1 MNYNEI
7 VQSTPSQSLF
17 TFVQNSKHLAQWT
30 PFIVPPKVII
40 PTPLEFRARVA
51 RKLGI
56 KFIANATIAN
66 ATSTMA
72 TIDLSYAIILFN
84 GSSIM
89 QSCAGTWN
97 KDFRDK
103 LRRAYPIVQRVYH
116 WMELNSVNI
125 FPTQWMPSNFI
136 ALASLLLS
144 SVASMILEMEWL
156 RQRLVV
162 EFIFPDI

>member
-1 MNYNEI
+1 MSKLESSSL
-7 VQSTPSQSLF
+7 QTPRFLMPRQ
-17 TFVQNSKHLAQWT
+17 
-30 PFIVPPKVII
+30 
-40 PTPLEFRARVA
+40 RMAR
-51 RKLGI
+51 
-56 KFIANATIAN
+56 
-66 ATSTMA
+66 
-72 TIDLSYAIILFN
+72 IDLSYAIILFN
-84 GSSIM
+84 GSAIM

-136 ALASLLLS
+136 ALASRSLLS

-162 EFIFPDI
+162 DFPWYTIMSDSMSRLKDTLGNLVTI